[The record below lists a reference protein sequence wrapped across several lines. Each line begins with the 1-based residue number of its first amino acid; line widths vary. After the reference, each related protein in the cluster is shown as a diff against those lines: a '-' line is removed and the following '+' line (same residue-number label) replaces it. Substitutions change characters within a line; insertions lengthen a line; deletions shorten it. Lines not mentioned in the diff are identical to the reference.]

1 MQLKGSFTSDCQWQP
16 KDYCKGTCYVDL
28 TDNDVF
34 HGAKG
39 RIRIEYDADSKFQP
53 PMLIPRP
60 LPSMPV
66 TVERLLDNEF
76 SVIVTT
82 SWFSLAPWEKVF
94 DLIGLSVR
102 FTFDHKTKAFEGTYH
117 VNGGMGIPR
126 DAGRFV
132 SIQDN

>member
-1 MQLKGSFTSDCQWQP
+1 MQLQGSFTSDCEWQV

-28 TDNDVF
+28 VDNDVF
-34 HGAKG
+34 DGAKG

-60 LPSMPV
+60 MPSMPV

-76 SVIVTT
+76 TIKVTANWW
-82 SWFSLAPWEKVF
+82 SWEKIF

-102 FTFDHKTKAFEGTYH
+102 FTYDPATKAFKGSYH
-117 VNGGMGIPR
+117 VNGGIGIPK

-132 SIQDN
+132 SI